1 MKDTMKAVVF
11 KELGSVVLEDR
22 PVPAIL
28 HPKDAIVR
36 VTLAAICSSDIHIK
50 HGMIAKA
57 KEGGVG
63 LIMSEFL
70 VICIS
75 LIRT

>member
-36 VTLAAICSSDIHIK
+36 VTLAAICSSDIIHQAR
-50 HGMIAKA
+50 HDREG
-57 KEGGVG
+57 EGGG
-63 LIMSEFL
+63 HP
-70 VICIS
+70 
-75 LIRT
+75 RP